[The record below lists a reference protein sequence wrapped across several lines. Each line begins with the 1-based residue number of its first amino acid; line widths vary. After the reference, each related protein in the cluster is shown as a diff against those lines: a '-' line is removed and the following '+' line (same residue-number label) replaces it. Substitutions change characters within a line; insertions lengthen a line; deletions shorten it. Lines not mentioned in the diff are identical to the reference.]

1 VNAFDLAVAL
11 AIGYLLGGFPTAAL
25 AARARGRRIFDV
37 GSGNMGA
44 MNTARN
50 LGPALGVVVLLV
62 DVGKGALAALA
73 GDAMGAALGA
83 GDETRLALALV
94 AGVAAVAGHAWSP
107 YVGFRGGKALATAF
121 GVALPVTPWGAL
133 AALTMIVA
141 LLLIL
146 RREPPAT
153 AITLGVYPLLTYL
166 ATMRAT
172 LDQDLAF
179 AGTTAALLV
188 ALLIGVK
195 HLALRRAQRLAVAV
209 PEDDE
214 VAGDTTVAAG
224 TAGAGDDEHAR

>member
-1 VNAFDLAVAL
+1 MNAFDLAVAL

-25 AARARGRRIFDV
+25 IARARGRRIFDV

-50 LGPALGVVVLLV
+50 LGPALGVVVLVV
-62 DVGKGALAALA
+62 DVAKGALAALA

-83 GDETRLALALV
+83 GGDARLALALA

-121 GVALPVTPWGAL
+121 GAALPVTPWGAA
-133 AALTMIVA
+133 AALVMVVA
-141 LLLIL
+141 LLLVF

-153 AITLGVYPLLTYL
+153 LITLAVYPVLTYL

-179 AGTTAALLV
+179 AGATAALVV
-188 ALLIGVK
+188 AGLIGAK
-195 HLALRRAQRLAVAV
+195 HLALSRAKRR
-209 PEDDE
+209 
-214 VAGDTTVAAG
+214 VAAVG
-224 TAGAGDDEHAR
+224 DASARDDDTAA

>member
-1 VNAFDLAVAL
+1 MNAFDLAVAL

-25 AARARGRRIFDV
+25 IARARGRRIFDV

-50 LGPALGVVVLLV
+50 LGPALGVVVLVV
-62 DVGKGALAALA
+62 DVAKGALAALA

-83 GDETRLALALV
+83 GGDARLALALA

-121 GVALPVTPWGAL
+121 GAALPVTPWGAA
-133 AALTMIVA
+133 AALIMVVA
-141 LLLIL
+141 LLLLL

-153 AITLGVYPLLTYL
+153 LITLGVYPVLTYL
-166 ATMRAT
+166 STMRAT

-179 AGTTAALLV
+179 AGATAALV
-188 ALLIGVK
+188 VTVLIGLK
-195 HLALRRAQRLAVAV
+195 HLALSRARRRA
-209 PEDDE
+209 
-214 VAGDTTVAAG
+214 AAADG
-224 TAGAGDDEHAR
+224 QASGGDDPSVDDDRAS

>member
-1 VNAFDLAVAL
+1 VSAFDLVAAL

-25 AARARGRRIFDV
+25 IARSRGRRIFDV

-50 LGPALGVVVLLV
+50 LGPALGVTVLVV
-62 DVGKGALAALA
+62 DVAKGALAALA
-73 GDAMGAALGA
+73 GDAMGLALGA
-83 GDETRLALALV
+83 GDEARLALALA

-107 YVGFRGGKALATAF
+107 YVGFRGGKALSTAF
-121 GVALPVTPWGAL
+121 GAALPTTPWGAV
-133 AALTMIVA
+133 AALVLIVA

-153 AITLGVYPLLTYL
+153 AITICAYPLLTYL
-166 ATMRAT
+166 ATMRAS

-188 ALLIGVK
+188 AVLIGAK
-195 HLALRRAQRLAVAV
+195 HLALRRAQRRAAAVEGGVRAV
-209 PEDDE
+209 GDATIVGEDE
-214 VAGDTTVAAG
+214 RSG
-224 TAGAGDDEHAR
+224 